1 MRIVRQ
7 IVSATLLSLG
17 LSSSITAAE
26 NEPSQASLTQVVQTL
41 CAACHN
47 EHLLTG
53 GLSLRNYDVARAAEL
68 APTTEKMIDLT
79 TKIEMIFV
87 KLHRK
92 ASHCTEELDGSEP
105 RVSVRR
111 PPGPPSSRGTA
122 SSESPPASSDMAQIR

>member
-1 MRIVRQ
+1 MRVVRQ

-68 APTTEKMIDLT
+68 APTTEKMI
-79 TKIEMIFV
+79 V
-87 KLHRK
+87 KLR
-92 ASHCTEELDGSEP
+92 AGMMP
-105 RVSVRR
+105 
-111 PPGPPSSRGTA
+111 PPGIGRP
-122 SSESPPASSDMAQIR
+122 SESVMEALVTTPVSYTHLTLPTICSV